1 MKRLLKSILAIALA
15 LWLTACSKGDYVNS
29 IPKNSIAIMSMDIGG
44 MSGISEGTLLK
55 AILHVTNI
63 NTLGVD
69 VSCPIYLFET
79 ENGNMGLCA
88 RLGNQEDLEKAIA
101 KMGNDQ
107 PIQSFRGYH
116 FAFIDGRWA
125 VGFSDEAL
133 LVMGPIVSA
142 SFPDMR
148 RQMAKYLSNE
158 EKNGIVSSHLY
169 EKLYSIDSP
178 MKMVAR
184 VDALPEKLMLP
195 FLLGTPKDTD
205 PSQVCVSA
213 RMDIVGDILM
223 VDGESFSFNPR
234 IDAALKEATHV
245 YRPIEGQLVSA
256 LPSEALGGLFVNVK
270 GDSLLSLM
278 RENRGFQALLA
289 GINTKVD
296 MDSIVRSVDGD
307 FCLAV
312 PAVNE
317 QSPKVCY
324 SDGRTLRLWEGNS
337 TLSTFTPKTDA
348 LSADLRKR
356 LVGKKMVLLIN
367 MKLLKGKI

>member
-1 MKRLLKSILAIALA
+1 MKRLLNHFFAIVLA
-15 LWLTACSKGDYVNS
+15 LSLASCSKGDYVNS

-55 AILHVTNI
+55 AILHVANI

-88 RLGNQEDLEKAIA
+88 RLGNPGDLEKAIS
-101 KMGNDQ
+101 KMGNNQ

-116 FAFIDGRWA
+116 FTFLDDRWA

-133 LVMGPIVSA
+133 LVMGPIVNA

-148 RQMAKYLSNE
+148 RQMAKYLSND
-158 EKNGIVSSHLY
+158 EKNGIASSHLY
-169 EKLYSIDSP
+169 QKLDSIDCP

-195 FLLGTPKDTD
+195 FLLGSPKDTD
-205 PSQVCVSA
+205 PSQVCVST
-213 RMDIVGDILM
+213 RMDIVEDVLVM
-223 VDGESFSFNPR
+223 DGEAFSFNPR
-234 IDAALKEATHV
+234 IDAALKKAIQV

-256 LPSEALGGLFVNVK
+256 LPSEALGGLFINVK
-270 GDSLLSLM
+270 GDSLLPLM
-278 RENRGFQALLA
+278 RENRGLQALLA

-307 FCLAV
+307 FCLVV
-312 PAVNE
+312 PAFDE

-324 SDGRTLRLWEGNS
+324 SDGRALRLWEGNS
-337 TLSTFTPKTDA
+337 TMSTFTPETNA
-348 LSADLRKR
+348 LSADLRKQ
-356 LVGKKMVLLIN
+356 LVGKKLVLLIN
-367 MKLLKGKI
+367 MKLLKGIL